1 MYIVFD
7 IFRLIN
13 FKAFE
18 VRIQYKLLS
27 RDHFVCSNG
36 YNSALLID
44 AVHKYAESI
53 KFSEIFSFHYILKA
67 LQDNLF
73 VLACEV
79 LIHFAY
85 FIHEL

>member
-44 AVHKYAESI
+44 AVDKYAESI
-53 KFSEIFSFHYILKA
+53 KFSEMFSFHYIFKA

-73 VLACEV
+73 VLT
-79 LIHFAY
+79 
-85 FIHEL
+85 